1 MSDAACSF
9 ASPRRYVP
17 RCRAAWGLSSWPA
30 LAGTLYA
37 RCVGRRFR
45 NDIGSVAGRKSSEQ
59 AMSYVTH
66 RLTIVVLALLALT
79 AQGAAQNYPERVV
92 RIVNPYPPGGSV
104 AVLARVVA
112 QKLSDNLG
120 QQFIVENR
128 SGGGGNTG
136 SDFVAKAEPDGY
148 TLLFTAPGPLTVNQT
163 LYGKLSFDPATD
175 FAPIA
180 LFATAPIVLIVNP
193 AVPAND
199 VQGLIALAKREPGKI
214 NFASAGN
221 GTTNHLSGELFKS
234 MAQIDIV
241 HVPYRGAGPAMN
253 DLVGGHVQ
261 MFFDL
266 MPVVLPQIAAGKV
279 RALANAGIR
288 RPAAL
293 PNVPTVAEQGL
304 AGFDAS
310 SWYGLVARVKTP
322 EPVLA
327 KLRDEVVKALKAPDM
342 VARIHELGSE
352 PGTVSGKDFGA
363 FLAAETRKWSDVIR
377 TSGAKAD

>member
-1 MSDAACSF
+1 
-9 ASPRRYVP
+9 
-17 RCRAAWGLSSWPA
+17 
-30 LAGTLYA
+30 
-37 RCVGRRFR
+37 
-45 NDIGSVAGRKSSEQ
+45 
-59 AMSYVTH
+59 MSYVAH

-79 AQGAAQNYPERVV
+79 EQGVAQNYPERVV

-104 AVLARVVA
+104 DVMARILA

-136 SDFVAKAEPDGY
+136 SDFVAKAEPDGH

-163 LYGKLSFDPATD
+163 LYSKLSFDPATD

-193 AVPAND
+193 AVPAKD
-199 VQGLIALAKREPGKI
+199 VRELIALAKKEPGKI

-234 MAQIDIV
+234 MAQVDIV

-279 RALANAGIR
+279 RALANAGAR

-310 SWYGLVARVKTP
+310 SWYGLVAPAKTP
-322 EPVLA
+322 EAVLA
-327 KLRDEVVKALKAPDM
+327 KLREEVAKALKAPDM

-363 FLAAETRKWSDVIR
+363 FLAAETRKWADVIR

>member
-1 MSDAACSF
+1 MSQIS
-9 ASPRRYVP
+9 RL
-17 RCRAAWGLSSWPA
+17 LSIA
-30 LAGTLYA
+30 
-37 RCVGRRFR
+37 
-45 NDIGSVAGRKSSEQ
+45 
-59 AMSYVTH
+59 
-66 RLTIVVLALLALT
+66 VLSLLALT
-79 AQGAAQNYPERVV
+79 AQAAAESYPDRIV

-104 AVLARVVA
+104 DVMARILA

-136 SDFVAKAEPDGY
+136 SDYVAKAEPDGY

-163 LYGKLSFDPATD
+163 LYSKLAFDPAKD

-180 LFATAPIVLIVNP
+180 LFATAPIVLIVHP
-193 AVPAND
+193 AVAAND
-199 VQGLIALAKREPGKI
+199 VQELIALAKKDPGKI

-234 MAQIDIV
+234 KAGIDIV

-253 DLVGGHVQ
+253 DLIGGHVQ

-266 MPVVLPQIAAGKV
+266 MPVVLPQIATGKV
-279 RALANAGIR
+279 RALANAGAK
-288 RPAAL
+288 RPSAL
-293 PNVPTVAEQGL
+293 SNVPTIAEQGL

-310 SWYGLVARVKTP
+310 SWYGLVAPAKTP

-327 KLRDEVVKALKAPDM
+327 KLRSEVARALKAPDM
-342 VARIHELGSE
+342 VARIQELGSE
-352 PGTVSGKDFGA
+352 PGTVFGGDFGA
-363 FLAAETRKWSDVIR
+363 FMADETRKWAEVIR

>member
-1 MSDAACSF
+1 MSMMSRLISIAVVSLL
-9 ASPRRYVP
+9 V
-17 RCRAAWGLSSWPA
+17 L
-30 LAGTLYA
+30 TM
-37 RCVGRRFR
+37 
-45 NDIGSVAGRKSSEQ
+45 Q
-59 AMSYVTH
+59 A
-66 RLTIVVLALLALT
+66 T
-79 AQGAAQNYPERVV
+79 AEHYPDRVV
-92 RIVNPYPPGGSV
+92 RIINPYPPGGSV
-104 AVLARVVA
+104 DVMARILA

-136 SDFVAKAEPDGY
+136 SDYVAKAEPDGY
-148 TLLFTAPGPLTVNQT
+148 ALLFTAPGPLTVNQT
-163 LYGKLSFDPATD
+163 LYTKLAFDPAKD

-193 AVPAND
+193 AVPANN
-199 VQGLIALAKREPGKI
+199 VQELIALAKKEPGKI

-234 MAQIDIV
+234 RANIDIV

-253 DLVGGHVQ
+253 DLIGGHVQ

-266 MPVVLPQIAAGKV
+266 MPVVLPQISTGKV
-279 RALANAGIR
+279 RALANAGAK
-288 RPAAL
+288 RPSAL
-293 PNVPTVAEQGL
+293 PDVPTIAEQGL

-310 SWYGLVARVKTP
+310 SWYGLVAPARTP

-327 KLRDEVVKALKAPDM
+327 KLRDEVAKALKAPDM
-342 VARIHELGSE
+342 IARIHELGSE
-352 PGTVSGKDFGA
+352 PGTVFGSDFGV
-363 FLAAETRKWSDVIR
+363 FMAAETRKWADVIR

>member
-1 MSDAACSF
+1 MSKIS
-9 ASPRRYVP
+9 
-17 RCRAAWGLSSWPA
+17 
-30 LAGTLYA
+30 
-37 RCVGRRFR
+37 RF
-45 NDIGSVAGRKSSEQ
+45 ISIAVVSLLVLTMQ
-59 AMSYVTH
+59 A
-66 RLTIVVLALLALT
+66 T
-79 AQGAAQNYPERVV
+79 AEHYPDRVV

-104 AVLARVVA
+104 DVMARILA
-112 QKLSDNLG
+112 QKLLDNLG

-136 SDFVAKAEPDGY
+136 SDYVAKAEPDGY

-163 LYGKLSFDPATD
+163 LYTKLAFDPAED

-193 AVPAND
+193 AVPANN
-199 VQGLIALAKREPGKI
+199 VQELIALAKKEPGKI

-234 MAQIDIV
+234 RADIDIV

-253 DLVGGHVQ
+253 DIVGGHVQ

-266 MPVVLPQIAAGKV
+266 MPVVLPQIATGKV
-279 RALANAGIR
+279 RALANAGAK
-288 RPAAL
+288 RPSAL
-293 PNVPTVAEQGL
+293 PDVPTIAEQGL

-310 SWYGLVARVKTP
+310 SWYGLVAPARTP

-327 KLRDEVVKALKAPDM
+327 KLRDEVAKALKAPDM
-342 VARIHELGSE
+342 IARIHELGSE
-352 PGTVSGKDFGA
+352 PGTVFGSDFGA
-363 FLAAETRKWSDVIR
+363 FMAAETRKWADVIR

>member
-1 MSDAACSF
+1 
-9 ASPRRYVP
+9 
-17 RCRAAWGLSSWPA
+17 
-30 LAGTLYA
+30 
-37 RCVGRRFR
+37 
-45 NDIGSVAGRKSSEQ
+45 
-59 AMSYVTH
+59 MSYVVR
-66 RLTIVVLALLALT
+66 RLTIIIVALLALT
-79 AQGAAQNYPERVV
+79 AESVAAQNYPERVV

-104 AVLARVVA
+104 DVMARILA

-128 SGGGGNTG
+128 AGGGGNTG

-163 LYGKLSFDPATD
+163 LYSKLSFDPAKD

-199 VQGLIALAKREPGKI
+199 VRQLIALAKKEPGKI

-279 RALANAGIR
+279 RALANAGAR

-293 PNVPTVAEQGL
+293 SNVPTVAEQGL

-310 SWYGLVARVKTP
+310 SWYGLVAPAKTP

-327 KLRDEVVKALKAPDM
+327 KLRDEVAKALKAPDM

-352 PGTVSGKDFGA
+352 PGTAFGKDFGT
-363 FLAAETRKWSDVIR
+363 FMAAETGKWAEVIR
-377 TSGAKAD
+377 ASGAKAD

>member
-1 MSDAACSF
+1 MSKIS
-9 ASPRRYVP
+9 
-17 RCRAAWGLSSWPA
+17 
-30 LAGTLYA
+30 
-37 RCVGRRFR
+37 RF
-45 NDIGSVAGRKSSEQ
+45 ISIAVVSLLVLTMQ
-59 AMSYVTH
+59 A
-66 RLTIVVLALLALT
+66 T
-79 AQGAAQNYPERVV
+79 AEHYPDRVV

-104 AVLARVVA
+104 DVMARILA

-136 SDFVAKAEPDGY
+136 SDYVAKAEPDGY

-163 LYGKLSFDPATD
+163 LYTKLAFDPAKD

-193 AVPAND
+193 AVPANN
-199 VQGLIALAKREPGKI
+199 VQELIALAKKEPGKI
-214 NFASAGN
+214 SFASAGN

-234 MAQIDIV
+234 RANIDIV

-253 DLVGGHVQ
+253 DIVGGHVQ

-266 MPVVLPQIAAGKV
+266 MPVVLPQIATGKV
-279 RALANAGIR
+279 RALANAGAK
-288 RPAAL
+288 RPSAL
-293 PNVPTVAEQGL
+293 PDVPTIAEQGL

-310 SWYGLVARVKTP
+310 SWYGLVAPARTP

-327 KLRDEVVKALKAPDM
+327 KLRDEVAKALKAPDM
-342 VARIHELGSE
+342 IARIHELGSE
-352 PGTVSGKDFGA
+352 PGTVLGSDFGA
-363 FLAAETRKWSDVIR
+363 FMAEETRKWADVIR

>member
-1 MSDAACSF
+1 MSHVA
-9 ASPRRYVP
+9 RRV
-17 RCRAAWGLSSWPA
+17 
-30 LAGTLYA
+30 
-37 RCVGRRFR
+37 
-45 NDIGSVAGRKSSEQ
+45 
-59 AMSYVTH
+59 
-66 RLTIVVLALLALT
+66 TIVVLALLALT
-79 AQGAAQNYPERVV
+79 EQGVAQNYPERVV

-104 AVLARVVA
+104 DVMARILA
-112 QKLSDNLG
+112 QKLGDNLG

-163 LYGKLSFDPATD
+163 LYSKLSFDPAMD

-199 VQGLIALAKREPGKI
+199 VRELIALAKKEPGKI

-266 MPVVLPQIAAGKV
+266 MPVVLPQIAGGKV
-279 RALANAGIR
+279 RGLANAGIR

-310 SWYGLVARVKTP
+310 SWYGLVAPAKTP

-327 KLRDEVVKALKAPDM
+327 KLRDEVAKALKAADM

-363 FLAAETRKWSDVIR
+363 FLAAETRKWADVIR

>member
-1 MSDAACSF
+1 MSH
-9 ASPRRYVP
+9 
-17 RCRAAWGLSSWPA
+17 
-30 LAGTLYA
+30 
-37 RCVGRRFR
+37 
-45 NDIGSVAGRKSSEQ
+45 
-59 AMSYVTH
+59 VTR

-79 AQGAAQNYPERVV
+79 ARGVAQNYPERVV
-92 RIVNPYPPGGSV
+92 RIINPYPPGGSV
-104 AVLARVVA
+104 DVMARILA

-163 LYGKLSFDPATD
+163 LYSKLSFDPATD

-199 VQGLIALAKREPGKI
+199 VRELIALAKKEPGKI

-266 MPVVLPQIAAGKV
+266 MPVVLPQVAAGKV

-310 SWYGLVARVKTP
+310 SWYGLVAPAKTP

-327 KLRDEVVKALKAPDM
+327 KLREEVAKALKAPDM

-352 PGTVSGKDFGA
+352 PGTAFGKDFGA
-363 FLAAETRKWSDVIR
+363 FLAAETRKWAEVIR
-377 TSGAKAD
+377 ASGAKAD

>member
-1 MSDAACSF
+1 
-9 ASPRRYVP
+9 
-17 RCRAAWGLSSWPA
+17 
-30 LAGTLYA
+30 
-37 RCVGRRFR
+37 
-45 NDIGSVAGRKSSEQ
+45 
-59 AMSYVTH
+59 MSYVAR
-66 RLTIVVLALLALT
+66 RLTIIVVALLALT
-79 AQGAAQNYPERVV
+79 AESAAQNYPERVV

-104 AVLARVVA
+104 DVMARILA

-128 SGGGGNTG
+128 AGGGGNTG

-163 LYGKLSFDPATD
+163 LYSKLSFDPAKD

-199 VQGLIALAKREPGKI
+199 VRQLIALAKKEPGKI

-279 RALANAGIR
+279 RALANAGAR

-310 SWYGLVARVKTP
+310 SWYGLVAPAKTP

-327 KLRDEVVKALKAPDM
+327 KLRDEVAKALKAPDM

-352 PGTVSGKDFGA
+352 PGTAFGKDFGT
-363 FLAAETRKWSDVIR
+363 FMAAETGKWAEVIR
-377 TSGAKAD
+377 ASGAKAD

>member
-1 MSDAACSF
+1 MT
-9 ASPRRYVP
+9 Y
-17 RCRAAWGLSSWPA
+17 A
-30 LAGTLYA
+30 L
-37 RCVGRRFR
+37 VGNGG
-45 NDIGSVAGRKSSEQ
+45 NDIVSAAGKGGRVESNRMPQVWRLISVILLWLLGFAVQ
-59 AMSYVTH
+59 VTAE
-66 RLTIVVLALLALT
+66 T
-79 AQGAAQNYPERVV
+79 YPERVV

-104 AVLARVVA
+104 DVMARILA
-112 QKLSDNLG
+112 QKLTDDLG
-120 QQFIVENR
+120 QQVIVENR

-163 LYGKLSFDPATD
+163 LYSKLSFDPAKD

-199 VQGLIALAKREPGKI
+199 VRELIALAKKEPGKI

-253 DLVGGHVQ
+253 DL
-261 MFFDL
+261 

-279 RALANAGIR
+279 RALANAGIK

-293 PNVPTVAEQGL
+293 PNVPTAAEQGL

-310 SWYGLVARVKTP
+310 SWYGLVAPAKTP

-327 KLRDEVVKALKAPDM
+327 KLRDAVAKALKAPDM

-363 FLAAETRKWSDVIR
+363 FLAAETRKWADVIR